1 MGHKALCVYQLS
13 GQHRCSEQPSTR
25 RECSTSPTP
34 LLSGGRPLRGTQT
47 WSHRSHSATV
57 RSTLFPLTWPTDSQR
72 RAWEISLRAKEPPR
86 IWSNQPGTEPRPS
99 TLDPRPSQARRLER
113 GPRWLAAAQT
123 TDERVRKAPVGSTW
137 SFDCHLPHKPQS
149 APLRQPQPRPIAVT
163 AAQRRSQHVTPT
175 SPIHTRAAARE
186 ELFRG
191 GGREARTR
199 RKEVEKRWAVFSASD
214 FTSPPRR
221 Y

>member
-47 WSHRSHSATV
+47 WSHQSHSATV
-57 RSTLFPLTWPTDSQR
+57 RSTLFPFTWPTDSQR

-113 GPRWLAAAQT
+113 GPRWLAAAQGTDHRRASAEGPGRLHLELRLSSPPQAAVCT
-123 TDERVRKAPVGSTW
+123 TASTPTL
-137 SFDCHLPHKPQS
+137 SHRCHRCSEAEPACHPHLPYSHQGC
-149 APLRQPQPRPIAVT
+149 
-163 AAQRRSQHVTPT
+163 SQ
-175 SPIHTRAAARE
+175 
-186 ELFRG
+186 G
-191 GGREARTR
+191 GAI
-199 RKEVEKRWAVFSASD
+199 
-214 FTSPPRR
+214 PRR
-221 Y
+221 REGGTDQEEGSGETLGCVFCV

>member
-1 MGHKALCVYQLS
+1 MAPAIEGCPETHGECPCADRS
-13 GQHRCSEQPSTR
+13 QPSWSSDLSR
-25 RECSTSPTP
+25 HPPSSFLGCGRHWRIPLAGDSSVKHDRPPPITP
-34 LLSGGRPLRGTQT
+34 AQ
-47 WSHRSHSATV
+47 TV
-57 RSTLFPLTWPTDSQR
+57 RSPWNSAQVFPGQGDLSE
-72 RAWEISLRAKEPPR
+72 A
-86 IWSNQPGTEPRPS
+86 PG
-99 TLDPRPSQARRLER
+99 
-113 GPRWLAAAQT
+113 WLAAQT
-123 TDERVRKAPVGSTW
+123 TDEKAPVGSTW
-137 SFDCHLPHKPQS
+137 SFDCHLPHEPQS
-149 APLRQPQPRPIAVT
+149 APLRQPRPRPIAVT

>member
-57 RSTLFPLTWPTDSQR
+57 RSTLFPFTWPTDSQR

-137 SFDCHLPHKPQS
+137 SFDCHLPHEPQS

-199 RKEVEKRWAVFSASD
+199 REEVEKRWAVFSASD
-214 FTSPPRR
+214 FTFPPRR